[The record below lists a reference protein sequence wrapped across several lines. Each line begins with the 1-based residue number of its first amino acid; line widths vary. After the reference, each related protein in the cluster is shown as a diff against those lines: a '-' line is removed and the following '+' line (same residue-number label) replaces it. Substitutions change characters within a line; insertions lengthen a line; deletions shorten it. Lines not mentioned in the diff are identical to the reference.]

1 MVSYYKISHHVSVI
15 LGGGL
20 PLGSLICLHED
31 THSQYNQTLLKYFL
45 SEGLSCKH
53 SLCVVC
59 SNASSKKFISS
70 LPFNNSYHK
79 LMSQQQQE
87 QQDAKK
93 DEEEAKK
100 HLKIALRYEEYV
112 SEQIQRKKQ
121 QLSSA
126 YTKELSKVSS
136 RTVGTVMCHEYDLSK
151 DVQPELLKQNED
163 IHGIDL
169 LELKKENLYSSLYD
183 EISKIIETGKRYIL
197 IHIRFN
203 KLQCVYTTKELLSSS
218 NSNSITWN
226 SHCRK
231 N

>member
-1 MVSYYKISHHVSVI
+1 MIVI

-59 SNASSKKFISS
+59 SNGSSKKFISS
-70 LPFNNSYHK
+70 LPFNNSYQK
-79 LMSQQQQE
+79 LVSQSQLE
-87 QQDAKK
+87 QDLKQH

-112 SEQIQRKKQ
+112 SEQIQRKKE

-151 DVQPELLKQNED
+151 DVQPELLQQNED
-163 IHGIDL
+163 IYGIDML
-169 LELKKENLYSSLYD
+169 DLKKDDLYSSLYD
-183 EISKIIETGKRYIL
+183 EIAKIIEKGKRY
-197 IHIRFN
+197 F
-203 KLQCVYTTKELLSSS
+203 
-218 NSNSITWN
+218 
-226 SHCRK
+226 K
-231 N
+231 NVFQI